1 MGNLTMLYKVKATDE
16 FNRYFEANA
25 RVSAQYLVFRE
36 QADSIYLRL
45 MIDMLT
51 NILLRM
57 GADAK
62 AEWTVEVDE
71 EFIEVPDDV
80 LNLT

>member
-1 MGNLTMLYKVKATDE
+1 MENYTLLYKVKATDE
-16 FNRYFEANA
+16 FDRYFEANA
-25 RVSAQYLVFRE
+25 KIDANYLIIKE
-36 QADSIYLRL
+36 EADPVYLQM
-45 MIDMLT
+45 MIALLT

-71 EFIEVPDDV
+71 EILV
-80 LNLT
+80 NN